1 MPMRL
6 TVIVT
11 TYNRKELLDRNLAS
25 LLAAPIPAGLEVR
38 VAVADNNSNDGTAE
52 LVTEWQ
58 PRFTGRLDYIFEP
71 VQGKSKA
78 LNTAIAAT
86 DSDLVATI
94 DDDEEIETTW
104 FQTIAE
110 NFTDPSVDYIGG
122 PCLPRWEAESPDW
135 LPQNYRGVV
144 GWVESGSQ
152 RLPFD
157 DDFPGMLMGGNAV
170 MRRATLE
177 RVGGFSTAL
186 GRTDTRLL
194 SGEDED
200 LYQRLRDTGARGYFV
215 PELIIHHFVP
225 RARLTRRYFRRWC
238 FWRGVSQGLMDR
250 DRQAPVKYLLGIPR
264 WLFGTAARG
273 AWAKLKGLLPTSV
286 DQARTFG
293 GELDVITLMGF
304 FYGKHWYRPER
315 TS

>member
-6 TVIVT
+6 TVIVA

-25 LLAAPIPAGLEVR
+25 LLAAPIPAGLDVR
-38 VAVADNNSNDGTAE
+38 VTVADNNSNDGTAE
-52 LVTEWQ
+52 LVHEWQ
-58 PRFTGRLDYIFEP
+58 PRFNGRLDYLFEP

-94 DDDEEIETTW
+94 DDDEEVEVTW
-104 FQTIAE
+104 FETIAE
-110 NFTDPSVDYIGG
+110 NFSDPSVDYIGG

-135 LPQNYRGVV
+135 LPENYRGVV
-144 GWVESGSQ
+144 GWVEGGSV
-152 RLPFD
+152 RVPFD

-170 MRRATLE
+170 MRREILDK
-177 RVGGFSTAL
+177 VGGFSTAL

-200 LYQRLRDTGARGYFV
+200 LYQRLRAIDARGYFI
-215 PELIIHHFVP
+215 PELVIHHFVP
-225 RARLTRRYFRRWC
+225 RARLTRRYFRKWC

-250 DRQAPVKYLLGIPR
+250 DRRAPVKYMLGIPR

-273 AWAKLKGLLPTSV
+273 AGIKLKGLLPASR
-286 DQARTFG
+286 DGARAFG

-315 TS
+315 S